1 MTWTYRR
8 PGGLAV
14 LAAAAA
20 IGLAACGGGGSS
32 TPHVANLG
40 SSGNDPGSTNG
51 SGSSTTAPSG
61 SNPTQLL
68 DQWATCIRGH
78 GDPSQVD
85 PTIDS
90 NNDIDIN
97 MTNVSATLAD
107 EVHGSTGPCS
117 NYLLAAENQL
127 RGGQPAPTDNPV
139 TDLKYAECMR
149 ANGVPDYPDPN
160 GSGKTNL
167 LNIDTNSAVFQNA
180 DELCTKKVGEK
191 YYPPGKEMP
200 GVVIVRSCT
209 PPPGKKC
216 PTGGPLPGSGGV
228 RPAPTGNA
236 G

>member
-1 MTWTYRR
+1 MTRTYRR

-20 IGLAACGGGGSS
+20 IGLAACSGGGSS

-68 DQWATCIRGH
+68 DQWAACIRHH

-90 NNDIDIN
+90 NKDIDIN
-97 MTNVSATLAD
+97 MTNVSATLAG

-127 RGGQPAPTDNPV
+127 RGGQPAPSYNPV
-139 TDLKYAECMR
+139 KYVEEAQCIR
-149 ANGVPDYPDPN
+149 AHGIANYPDPGAN
-160 GSGKTNL
+160 GQSNFNGTGVDPK
-167 LNIDTNSAVFQNA
+167 SPAVQNA
-180 DELCTKKVGEK
+180 TKACDKKLGLP
-191 YYPPGKEMP
+191 YYGDGTSPP
-200 GVVIVRSCT
+200 GVVEVRSCT

-216 PTGGPLPGSGGV
+216 PTGLLPDS
-228 RPAPTGNA
+228 A